1 MSARGLKVEGEER
14 GVSARGL
21 KVEGEERGV
30 SARGLK
36 VEGEE
41 RCVCKGIKG
50 GGRREVCLQGD

>member
-30 SARGLK
+30 
-36 VEGEE
+36 
-41 RCVCKGIKG
+41 CKGIKG
-50 GGRREVCLQGD
+50 GG